1 MLHAGLLTPLRC
13 GCYDSGRGTADCVD
27 EWTGGNCTHHY
38 MTLGG
43 GPMKMT
49 IDSADK
55 WCTKNSSCHGFTYKT
70 NASGETDIYF
80 RDETQIFFMDSQ
92 LQSLTG
98 PLGQSQW
105 TSHVSETRA
114 PPLTKPL
121 CGTDADIGAGRSP
134 GETSCTS
141 GLQIWVKDLGGSSQD
156 DMHGATSAKVVD
168 VALALLL
175 VNHDD
180 EVLSDYSLD
189 VSKLPEYFIRAA
201 GGGNTELSVRDVW
214 AQKTLSTKVGGAAH
228 TPLHFH
234 DVQPHD
240 SVFWVLRPSA

>member
-1 MLHAGLLTPLRC
+1 M
-13 GCYDSGRGTADCVD
+13 D

-70 NASGETDIYF
+70 NATGETDIYF

-105 TSHVSETRA
+105 TSHVSKARA
-114 PPLTKPL
+114 PPLTKPQ
-121 CGTDADIGAGRSP
+121 CGAAADIGADRSPRSP

-141 GLQIWVKDLGGSSQD
+141 GLQIWVKDLGGSSQN
-156 DMHGATSAKVVD
+156 DMHGTIGPEVVD

-189 VSKLPEYFIRAA
+189 VSKLPEYFIQAA
-201 GGGNTELSVRDVW
+201 GGSGKAELSVRDVW
-214 AQKTLSTKVGGAAH
+214 AQKTLPTKVGGAAR
-228 TPLHFH
+228 TPLRFR

-240 SVFWVLRPSA
+240 SVFWVLRPTSRAL